1 MYFSIPGSAAAGSQ
15 LLFVGAFCIIV
26 SMYGGGFATVPAYL
40 ADLFGTQMV
49 GAIHG
54 RLLTAWATAG
64 VIGPV
69 VLNYMRDYQ
78 LGRGLPREQV
88 YNQTMYILV
97 GMLVVGLICNLRV
110 RPLNPKWFMTPEELA
125 QEKQRAHEKVKATDL
140 ESVAKTSSPAKPVSA
155 SSPLLLVL
163 AWAAV
168 GLPLAW
174 GIYRTS
180 LTAAK
185 FF

>member
-1 MYFSIPGSAAAGSQ
+1 
-15 LLFVGAFCIIV
+15 
-26 SMYGGGFATVPAYL
+26 
-40 ADLFGTQMV
+40 
-49 GAIHG
+49 
-54 RLLTAWATAG
+54 

-78 LGRGLPREQV
+78 LGRGLPPEQV

-97 GMLVVGLICNLRV
+97 GMLVVGLICNWLV
-110 RPLNPKWFMTPEELA
+110 RPLNPKWFMTAEELA
-125 QEKQRAHEKVKATDL
+125 QEKQLAHEKVNAV
-140 ESVAKTSSPAKPVSA
+140 SVATITPISSTPKPVSA
-155 SSPLLLVL
+155 SSRLLLVL

-174 GIYRTS
+174 GVYRTS